1 MCQAQIKLKVEICL
15 KFVEVEI
22 LAEFVDIMYTP
33 VFGKVEIEV
42 EDQLSNLDIQIKSN
56 FTFLVGWGEW
66 VVGDFERKAIS
77 ASNSVEVEVESEL
90 GNNCSSACVSVFH
103 RWHHPVF
110 SILWS

>member
-1 MCQAQIKLKVEICL
+1 
-15 KFVEVEI
+15 
-22 LAEFVDIMYTP
+22 MYTP

-77 ASNSVEVEVESEL
+77 ASNSVEVEVEDEL
-90 GNNCSSACVSVFH
+90 GNIVATTSLPAVD
-103 RWHHPVF
+103 HPNAAR
-110 SILWS
+110 SCQN